1 MARRIKMSESIS
13 KTWPN
18 NELIGDNLIVPPAG
32 TVEQIDLR
40 KKQAQA
46 GEIYCYDWRFC
57 YKPL

>member
-1 MARRIKMSESIS
+1 MSESIS